1 MYLIDM
7 EKLVS
12 VIIPFYNGVKWLEEA
27 VQSVLDQTYKN
38 FEIIVINDGSPE
50 DVTDFLA
57 KYGDKIKYY
66 YKENG
71 GSATARNLGLK
82 EAKGEYIALLDSDD
96 IWLPDKTQLQV
107 AFMEKS
113 GAMWSHTGF
122 YFWYPE
128 TGKLK
133 RPNIKYNYGDI
144 SKRGG
149 INFKISTPSV
159 IFNAQMFRSHPE
171 FHFPEHLRRGQ
182 DAGLYKQISPIY
194 PLGLLNRPL
203 MKVRMRGSNTNTQ
216 ALIKIEY
223 KNNVRKE
230 VLENKDG
237 KYDDYDS
244 FLMFLLNI
252 YHFNGK
258 VVGWLKRSFNLKRE
272 SLEFIAKVLWVFP
285 FFLERIYSKILIH
298 RQHKGNQYAY
308 LYEE

>member
-1 MYLIDM
+1 M

-12 VIIPFYNGVKWLEEA
+12 VIIPFYNGVEWLEEA

-38 FEIIVINDGSPE
+38 FEILVINDGSPE
-50 DVTDFLA
+50 DVTGFLA
-57 KYGDKIKYY
+57 KYGDKIRYF

-82 EAKGEYIALLDSDD
+82 EAKGEYYALLDSDD
-96 IWLPDKTQLQV
+96 IWLPEKTELQI

-128 TGKLK
+128 TGKLTQ
-133 RPNIKYNYGDI
+133 PNIKYNYGDV

-149 INFKISTPSV
+149 INFKMSTPSV
-159 IFNAQMFRSHPE
+159 IFNAQMFKDHPE

-182 DAGLYKQISPIY
+182 DAGLYRQITPIY
-194 PLGLLNRPL
+194 PLGLLNKPL
-203 MKVRMRGSNTNTQ
+203 MKVRMRGTNTNTQ
-216 ALIKIEY
+216 ALIKIEF
-223 KNNVRKE
+223 KEKTRKE

-237 KYDDYDS
+237 KYNDYDK
-244 FLMFLLNI
+244 FLLFLLNI

-258 VVGWLKRSFNLKRE
+258 IIGFFKNFFKLGRGP
-272 SLEFIAKVLWVFP
+272 LEFIAKILWVFP
-285 FFLERIYSKILIH
+285 FTLERIYSRVLIR
-298 RQHKGNQYAY
+298 RQLKDKKYAN
-308 LYEE
+308 LYQE

>member
-1 MYLIDM
+1 M

-12 VIIPFYNGVKWLEEA
+12 VIIPFYNGAKWLEEA
-27 VQSVLDQTYKN
+27 VQSVLDQTYSN
-38 FEIIVINDGSPE
+38 FEILVINDGSPE
-50 DVTDFLA
+50 DVSEFLA
-57 KYGDKIKYY
+57 KYGDKIKYF

-71 GSATARNLGLK
+71 GSATARNLGLR

-96 IWLPDKTQLQV
+96 IWLHEKTKLQI
-107 AFMEKS
+107 AFMEES

-128 TGKLK
+128 TGKTTC
-133 RPNIKYNYGDI
+133 PNIKYNYGDV

-159 IFNAQMFRSHPE
+159 IFKARIFKDHPE
-171 FHFPEHLRRGQ
+171 FKFPEHLRRGQ
-182 DAGLYKQISPIY
+182 DAGLYSMITPIY

-216 ALIKIEY
+216 ALIKIQFKEN
-223 KNNVRKE
+223 KRKE

-237 KYDDYDS
+237 RYDNYDKV
-244 FLMFLLNI
+244 LMFLLNV

-258 VVGWLKRSFNLKRE
+258 IVRFLEEKLKFGHKP
-272 SLEFIAKVLWVFP
+272 LEFIAKVLWVFP
-285 FFLERIYSKILIH
+285 FIIERFYSKILIR
-298 RQHKGNQYAY
+298 RQMKDNKYAH
-308 LYEE
+308 LYKE

>member
-1 MYLIDM
+1 M

-12 VIIPFYNGVKWLEEA
+12 VIIPFYNGAKWLEEA

-38 FEIIVINDGSPE
+38 FEILVINDGSLE
-50 DVTDFLA
+50 DVTEFLS
-57 KYGDKIKYY
+57 KYGDKVRYF

-82 EAKGEYIALLDSDD
+82 EAKGDYYALLDSDD
-96 IWLPDKTQLQV
+96 VWLPEKTKEQIS
-107 AFMEKS
+107 FMEKS

-122 YFWYPE
+122 YFWWPE
-128 TGKLK
+128 TGKTTC
-133 RPNIKYNYGDI
+133 PNIKHNYGDV

-149 INFKISTPSV
+149 INFKMSTPSV
-159 IFNAQMFRSHPE
+159 IFNALMFKEHPE

-182 DAGLYKQISPIY
+182 DAGLYRQISPSY

-223 KNNVRKE
+223 KEKTRRE

-237 KYDDYDS
+237 RYDNYDS
-244 FLMFLLNI
+244 FLMFLLNV

-258 VVGWLKRSFNLKRE
+258 IVRSFKNRLKLGHN

-285 FFLERIYSKILIH
+285 FVMERIYSKVLIRRLMKDNKYSH
-298 RQHKGNQYAY
+298 
-308 LYEE
+308 LYQE